1 MTDHVADFQGAKHAY
16 LKSAKLPSNSKY
28 SQEDLDRGFVVSG
41 LWSWSRH
48 PNFAAEQAIW
58 FMFYQWGAFTSRSM
72 INWTGVGILGLFG
85 IFHGSTWL
93 TEKISAKKYPQYKD
107 YQKLVGRFLPG
118 ALGW

>member
-1 MTDHVADFQGAKHAY
+1 MTDRVADYQGAKHAY
-16 LKSAKLPSNSKY
+16 LKSAKLPANSKY